1 MTTMMIRSC
10 LFFCLCWLPYLAI
23 LVDGQNIAA
32 TSSGVAIGTNG
43 GNNGLVVST
52 PIGGERRQ
60 LQITKFGG
68 GVSIFSSF
76 DDIAVDPIN
85 ESLVFA
91 LSTASMTVCS
101 FLLDGTTADE
111 NSILQL
117 VGCVG
122 IFSTLPFCGVSAYG
136 GTLMIS
142 GGSGGFTIYEYDQQS
157 GTITDTPTVLNQLY
171 PNIVGHPDVLLVN
184 ANLVALSTDFV
195 AETSEFGTQIASID
209 ASRSSVTFGLY
220 YLVQDSLGFELNVKP
235 SNFPLVN
242 AIYRSSAASSMPL
255 LYTANGAMQVQD
267 LASSDT
273 AVIDGSPDG
282 FSAVAVS
289 VHQANQKL
297 YFGGVLASGGSMILV
312 YDISNNPMKPILAES
327 KQVDN
332 QRITSIA
339 SGGDVVVFMTTTNP
353 GTIQFMDLLPSPLTT
368 NKNPW
373 SDSDDTTTN
382 GSGVF
387 PNAADDSGASD
398 ISLQV
403 GCLLS
408 SAVLVMT
415 LF

>member
-1 MTTMMIRSC
+1 M
-10 LFFCLCWLPYLAI
+10 
-23 LVDGQNIAA
+23 DGQNIAA

>member
-1 MTTMMIRSC
+1 METVVCEHAVFVDGESVC
-10 LFFCLCWLPYLAI
+10 LVFCLCWLPYVAI

-76 DDIAVDPIN
+76 DDIAIDPIN

-171 PNIVGHPDVLLVN
+171 PNIVGHRVLDD
-184 ANLVALSTDFV
+184 AKATKAQGYQQRRGDMRESYYAFV
-195 AETSEFGTQIASID
+195 PRRVRETRP
-209 ASRSSVTFGLY
+209 ASRRHPTDGEAFS
-220 YLVQDSLGFELNVKP
+220 EL
-235 SNFPLVN
+235 
-242 AIYRSSAASSMPL
+242 
-255 LYTANGAMQVQD
+255 
-267 LASSDT
+267 
-273 AVIDGSPDG
+273 
-282 FSAVAVS
+282 
-289 VHQANQKL
+289 
-297 YFGGVLASGGSMILV
+297 
-312 YDISNNPMKPILAES
+312 
-327 KQVDN
+327 
-332 QRITSIA
+332 
-339 SGGDVVVFMTTTNP
+339 
-353 GTIQFMDLLPSPLTT
+353 
-368 NKNPW
+368 
-373 SDSDDTTTN
+373 
-382 GSGVF
+382 
-387 PNAADDSGASD
+387 
-398 ISLQV
+398 
-403 GCLLS
+403 
-408 SAVLVMT
+408 
-415 LF
+415 